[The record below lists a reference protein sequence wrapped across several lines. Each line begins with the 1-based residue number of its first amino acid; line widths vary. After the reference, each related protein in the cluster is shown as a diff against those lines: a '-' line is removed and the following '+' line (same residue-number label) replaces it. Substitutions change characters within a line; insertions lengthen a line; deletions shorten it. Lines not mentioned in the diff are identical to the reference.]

1 MFVGEYCHNA
11 LEAGVANVDV
21 AGGQGTTLQVTLHIL
36 VLRDDTNFNQ
46 RVLFDDWL
54 CWGNCAVRG
63 YIFTQS
69 NIIHLNL
76 RVSHK

>member
-36 VLRDDTNFNQ
+36 ALRDDTNFNQ

-54 CWGNCAVRG
+54 C
-63 YIFTQS
+63 
-69 NIIHLNL
+69 
-76 RVSHK
+76 